1 MPSAAPVRPAGVAA
15 ALLFALAMLA
25 TGGVA
30 VPAAACACGAVAGT
44 GGTAT
49 VNDEVALVHWDGR
62 RQTILMRLALRAE
75 GDRAAL
81 VVPTPAPA
89 TVAAGS
95 PDTFAELERRTAPE
109 IVTERRF
116 FGTELGGETSGAAP
130 GAAPTVLDQ
139 VRLGPLE
146 ATTLTGGG
154 LDGIRKWLSD
164 NGYRMRDEVVATL
177 APYLAE
183 GWSFVA
189 IRLTGENGLDGAL
202 DPVQLTFD
210 AAAPVYPMRM
220 SSAATLPQ
228 SVRLYVLGAHR
239 VRRAD
244 PDAGK
249 QYTHVEFAGRLTETD
264 DPLLRELVAGGQTFL
279 TEFTVGIADP
289 AAITSDWTFANEESD
304 TEHRER
310 ITRTE
315 QVQVL
320 GAPAG
325 PVILGAALL
334 AATLVVVAVLR
345 VFRRPPS

>member
-1 MPSAAPVRPAGVAA
+1 MALPARPRPAGVLA
-15 ALLFALAMLA
+15 ALLLALAAL
-25 TGGVA
+25 TGGAA

-44 GGTAT
+44 GDTAT
-49 VNDEVALVHWDGR
+49 VNNEVALVHWDGA
-62 RQTILMRLALRAE
+62 RQTILMQLALRAD

-89 TVAAGS
+89 TVSAGS
-95 PDTFAELERRTAPE
+95 PDTFTELERRTAPE
-109 IVTERRF
+109 VVTERDF
-116 FGTELGGETSGAAP
+116 FGSGDFDGLSSGAAP
-130 GAAPTVLDQ
+130 GAAPTVLNQ
-139 VRLGPLE
+139 VTLGPLE

-154 LDGIRKWLSD
+154 LDGVRNWLRD
-164 NGYRMRDEVVATL
+164 NGYRMRPEVVETL

-189 IRLTGENGLDGAL
+189 IRLTGADGLDGAL
-202 DPVQLTFD
+202 DPVRLTFD
-210 AAAPVYPMRM
+210 ATAPVYPMRM

-228 SVRLYVLGAHR
+228 SVRLYVLGEHR

-244 PDAGK
+244 PDVPN
-249 QYTHVEFAGRLTETD
+249 QVTEVEFAGRLAETD
-264 DPLLRELVAGGQTFL
+264 DPLLRELTAGGTDYL
-279 TEFTVGIADP
+279 TELAVSITEP
-289 AAITSDWTFANEESD
+289 SRITSDFTFADADSD
-304 TEHRER
+304 AEHRER

-334 AATLVVVAVLR
+334 AATLVVIAVIR
-345 VFRRPPS
+345 VFRRPR